1 MFSSRKDILTLVA
14 RLIIGGI
21 FIYAGWVKVT
31 DMPATIQWF
40 ATMGISPLWTYVAA
54 YAELI
59 GGIFIVAGFYSQVAA
74 GILGVVMLVAIYK
87 SRAMGLEGFM
97 PPLAVL
103 AALVMILGNGA
114 GSCSLGRCLPEKFR
128 D

>member
-31 DMPATIQWF
+31 DMPTTIEWF
-40 ATMGISPLWTYVAA
+40 ASMGISPLWTYVAA
-54 YAELI
+54 YAEFI